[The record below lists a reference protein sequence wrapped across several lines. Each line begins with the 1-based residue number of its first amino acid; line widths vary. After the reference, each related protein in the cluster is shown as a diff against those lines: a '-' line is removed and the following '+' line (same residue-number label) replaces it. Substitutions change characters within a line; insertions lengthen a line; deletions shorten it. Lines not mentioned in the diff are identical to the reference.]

1 MSIKVMAAVWE
12 SDLPSDEKFV
22 ALALADWA
30 DDTGGSIFPSQARIG
45 WKVGKTDRAAR
56 YTITKLLE
64 RGVLAV
70 IGGGNGS
77 VIHYRMILSALPARM
92 PFATPE
98 ESSGVDENHP
108 GSPLP
113 PTPEVGFRPPR
124 KPASDDP
131 SSYPSSDPLP
141 HKRRVT
147 GIDDEFRAEM
157 VARYQRAGTAERINS
172 EIDDALGHE
181 AALKRTDLKAYVR
194 NWLSKT
200 NFGGNTNGHRAAGGG
215 GVQGAGANSGATG
228 RGGVHSGAKARS
240 GVSGAANGGAY
251 DAGFWKPA
259 AS

>member
-12 SDLPSDEKFV
+12 SDLPTDEKFV

-30 DDTGGSIFPSQARIG
+30 DDTGGSIFPSQARLG
-45 WKVGKTDRAAR
+45 WKVGKSDRAAR

-70 IGGGNGS
+70 IGGGNGT
-77 VIHYRMILSALPARM
+77 VIHYRMILSALPSRM
-92 PFATPE
+92 PFSTPE
-98 ESSGVDENHP
+98 DSSGVNAPHP

-113 PTPEVGFRPPR
+113 TTPEAGFLPPR
-124 KPASDDP
+124 KPASYDP
-131 SSYPSSDPLP
+131 LSDPSSDPLP

-172 EIDDALGHE
+172 EIDDALSHE

-200 NFGGNTNGHRAAGGG
+200 NFGGNTNGHRATGGG
-215 GVQGAGANSGATG
+215 GVQGAGAHPGAAW
-228 RGGVHSGAKARS
+228 RGGVSDGAKARDR
-240 GVSGAANGGAY
+240 VSGASSRPAY
-251 DAGFWKPA
+251 DTGFWKPT
-259 AS
+259 SR